1 MAHRVIKPIERPD
14 LIKKAQDVE
23 QKLFGMGNRCQHRD
37 NFFPRLIDEFGF
49 KIAAEIGVDA
59 GVYSE
64 ILLNNSKLEKL
75 YGIDIWQ
82 NSEKM
87 WTTCQRLQPFID
99 TGRVVLQQGLSEQVV
114 SQYEDGSLDFCYIDG
129 DHSLEGIYKDVRL
142 WVKKVKIGGV
152 LAGHDYKDGRA
163 SGTKDWFGNY
173 LRNKVKIVMDD
184 FCPRY
189 GYRLH
194 TIQSRVLNWW
204 FIKNKECEAKLVL
217 DY

>member
-1 MAHRVIKPIERPD
+1 MRGRILKPIERPD
-14 LIKKAQDVE
+14 LVRVANEVE
-23 QKLFGMGNRCQHRD
+23 NKLFAMGRRPQHRD
-37 NFFPRLIDEFGF
+37 NFFPNLINEFGF
-49 KIAAEIGVDA
+49 KVAAEIGVDA
-59 GVYSE
+59 GVYSNK
-64 ILLNNSKLEKL
+64 LLNNSQLDNL
-75 YGIDIWQ
+75 TCIDIWQ
-82 NSEKM
+82 NPEKFEATM
-87 WTTCQRLQPFID
+87 NLLKPHID
-99 TGRVVLQQGLSEQVV
+99 SGRATIFKGLSEEAAKLF
-114 SQYEDGSLDFCYIDG
+114 EDNSLDFCYIDG
-129 DHSLEGIYKDVRL
+129 DHSLEGIYKDVRI
-142 WVKKVKIGGV
+142 WVKKVRIGGV

-204 FIKNKECEAKLVL
+204 FIKNKECEADLVL